1 MSATGHPRET
11 PPSARR
17 RRRWLLLLAVFLLF
31 PLLIAVASG
40 TVAAE
45 DTESPEWGNATRGN
59 ATTIEVSL
67 YDDGGSVDTSTI
79 QAADFELTA
88 GRVENVSVASINA
101 SGENR
106 TGVRVS
112 LLLERKVDTDNVTVS
127 LRDTASITDEAG
139 NELPH
144 ESVTVT
150 GMDAVVPK
158 YQSFEVR
165 RVNSSTARISVGIHE
180 PIQQLRISVGGPSL
194 DTLNISGFTE
204 RTGNTITYTRKYT
217 FPEEGEYSL
226 LLMSVT
232 DENGNENSFGRQRTF
247 LYDDSAPN
255 VTVAGPEN
263 ATVGESVTFSAAG
276 TTDDQGVESVRWQVG
291 SDTILTGEN
300 ITVAFASPGSHEVTV
315 TAADPLGN
323 TEIVT
328 RVVSVTGNGTA
339 GNVTVRQPNATV
351 ANVSVNGSGQT
362 QQIRPSEGPLVTSE
376 NGTLERLAA
385 SFPRNESATLTV
397 RSRQPTPAF
406 TTATGHTGVSRFDID
421 HGSVPAEDATFT
433 FTVDRDALAAVDA
446 EPDAVTLFRKDDG
459 WTPLATDIAG
469 RGESHIVYRADS
481 PGFST
486 FVVGVEQTA
495 ATDMD
500 AEAATTDSETSTAE
514 PETTETQTEEPGQPD
529 IVVTNAT
536 AVPSELGP
544 GERTVIAVELENR
557 GTASGDHNVIVA
569 LNTSILTTR
578 TVTVPAGETRTT
590 EFARSVPAN
599 KTGELMVDGQRIGNV
614 TGGSGG
620 LPIPA
625 LPSIGI
631 PNPLSLWPDGIVGT
645 VLGGLLGV
653 AVGLYGVLKALAIY
667 LGY

>member
-1 MSATGHPRET
+1 MSATGHARET
-11 PPSARR
+11 PPSAGR
-17 RRRWLLLLAVFLLF
+17 RRRWLPLFAVFLLF

-79 QAADFELTA
+79 QAADFEVTA

-101 SGENR
+101 SGANR

-180 PIQQLRISVGGPSL
+180 PIQQLRVSVGGPSI
-194 DTLNISGFTE
+194 DTLNLSGFTE
-204 RTGNTITYTRKYT
+204 RTGNTITYTRTYT

-232 DENGNENSFGRQRTF
+232 DENGNENSFGRQQTF

-255 VTVAGPEN
+255 VTVTGPEN
-263 ATVGESVTFSAAG
+263 ATVGESVTFSAAE

-315 TAADPLGN
+315 TTADPLGN
-323 TEIVT
+323 TETVT

-351 ANVSVNGSGQT
+351 ANVSVNGSGQI
-362 QQIRPSEGPLVTSE
+362 QQIRPPEGPLVTGQ
-376 NGTLERLAA
+376 NGTLEQLAA
-385 SFPRNESATLTV
+385 SFLRNESASLTV
-397 RSRQPTPAF
+397 RSRQPSSAF
-406 TTATGHTGVSRFDID
+406 ATATGHTGVSRFDID
-421 HGSVPAEDATFT
+421 HGSVPAEDAAFT
-433 FTVDRDALAAVDA
+433 FTVDRDALAAVGA

-469 RGESHIVYRADS
+469 RSESHIVYRADS
-481 PGFST
+481 PGLST

-500 AEAATTDSETSTAE
+500 AEAATTDSKTSTTE
-514 PETTETQTEEPGQPD
+514 PEMTETQTEEPGQPD

-590 EFARSVPAN
+590 EFARSVPEN
-599 KTGELMVDGQRIGNV
+599 RTGELTVDGQRVGNV
-614 TGGSGG
+614 TGDSGG

>member
-1 MSATGHPRET
+1 MSATSDPRET
-11 PPSARR
+11 ALSTG
-17 RRRWLLLLAVFLLF
+17 RRRWWLPLLVALLLLTLLGT
-31 PLLIAVASG
+31 VASG
-40 TVAAE
+40 TAAAD

-59 ATTIEVSL
+59 ATTIEVTL
-67 YDDGGSVDTSTI
+67 FDDGGSLDTSTI

-88 GRVENVSVASINA
+88 GRVENVSVTSIDA
-101 SGENR
+101 SGTNR

-112 LLLERKVDTDNVTVS
+112 LLLEKKVDTDNVTVS
-127 LRDTASITDEAG
+127 LRDAASITDEAG

-144 ESVTVT
+144 KSVTVS
-150 GMDAVVPK
+150 GMDSVVPK
-158 YQSFEVR
+158 YQSFEVS

-180 PIQQLRISVGGPSL
+180 PIQQLRVSVGGPSI

-204 RTGNTITYTRKYT
+204 RTGNVNTYTRTYT

-232 DENGNENSFGRQRTF
+232 DENGNENSFGRQQTF

-255 VTVAGPEN
+255 VSVAGPEN
-263 ATVGESVTFSAAG
+263 ATVGESVTFSAAE
-276 TTDDQGVESVRWQVG
+276 TTDNQGVDSVRWQVG

-315 TAADPLGN
+315 TVADPLGN
-323 TEIVT
+323 TDSVT
-328 RVVSVTGNGTA
+328 RVVSVVGNGSA
-339 GNVTVRQPNATV
+339 GNVTVRQPNATT

-362 QQIRPSEGPLVTSE
+362 QQIRSPEGPLVTGE

-385 SFPRNESATLTV
+385 SFPGNESATLTV

-406 TTATGHTGVSRFDID
+406 VTATGHTGVSRFDID
-421 HGSVPAEDATFT
+421 HGSVPAEGATFT
-433 FTVDRDALAAVDA
+433 FTVDRDTLAAVGA
-446 EPDAVTLFRKDDG
+446 EPEAVTLFRKDGG
-459 WTPLATDIAG
+459 WTPLATAIAG
-469 RGESHIVYRADS
+469 RSESHIVYRADS
-481 PGFST
+481 PGLST
-486 FVVGVEQTA
+486 FVVGVERTA
-495 ATDMD
+495 ATDVD
-500 AEAATTDSETSTAE
+500 AEAATTNSETSTAE

-529 IVVTNAT
+529 ILVTNAT

-590 EFARSVPAN
+590 EFARSMPDN
-599 KTGELMVDGQRIGNV
+599 TTGNLTVDGQRVGNV
-614 TGGSGG
+614 TADSGG

-625 LPSIGI
+625 LPSVGI

-653 AVGLYGVLKALAIY
+653 AIGLYSVLKALAIY